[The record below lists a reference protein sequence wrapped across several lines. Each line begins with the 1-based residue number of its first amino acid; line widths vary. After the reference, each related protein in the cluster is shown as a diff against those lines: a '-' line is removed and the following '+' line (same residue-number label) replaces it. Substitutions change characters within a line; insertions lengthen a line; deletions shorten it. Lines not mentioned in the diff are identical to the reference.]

1 MRRIQL
7 YMEPDIDDA
16 LTAAAAKR
24 GMSRSALMRD
34 AVSALL
40 DADKPVE
47 PDPIDALVG
56 WLDVEPTDDI
66 DAVIYGYDSDT

>member
-16 LTAAAAKR
+16 LTVVASQR
-24 GMSRSALMRD
+24 GVSRSALMRD
-34 AVSALL
+34 AVRALL
-40 DADKPVE
+40 DTHGPME

-56 WLDVEPTDDI
+56 WLDVEPSDDI
-66 DAVIYGYDSDT
+66 DAVVYGYETDT